1 MLLYKQIKTIKKEEI
16 QNALKSFLIEDKAGK
31 DATTITCVPNEL
43 TGVATLRAREKMVFC
58 GEPVINNIFSTSIEV
73 KQKIKDGQTALK
85 GDELAEIFG
94 PMREILNKERV
105 MLNLIQR
112 MSGISTL
119 THKYKKKLKN
129 KDIHVLDTRKT
140 TPGLRVF
147 EKYAVSTGG
156 GSNHRLDLS
165 SGVLIKDNHMETMS
179 PDFWKNYKK
188 GNKKKPIQIEIDR
201 TDQITATNLQL
212 TDGYLLDNMSP
223 SQIKKCIEK
232 IENLNKE
239 NKAIFIEVSGGINL
253 NSIQKYSI
261 EGVNGISVGALTH
274 QATSVDIGLDIK

>member
-1 MLLYKQIKTIKKEEI
+1 MLLYKQIKTIKKQEMVTL
-16 QNALKSFLIEDKAGK
+16 LKFFLIEDKAK
-31 DATTITCVPNEL
+31 QDATTITCVPEDVI
-43 TGVATLRAREKMVFC
+43 GRATLRAREKMVFC

-73 KQKIKDGQTALK
+73 RQKIKDGQIATK
-85 GDELAEIFG
+85 GDEIAEIFG

-119 THKYKKKLKN
+119 TQKYKNKLKN
-129 KDIHVLDTRKT
+129 KTIHLLDTRKT

-147 EKYAVSTGG
+147 EKYAVNTGG
-156 GSNHRLDLS
+156 GSNHRFDLS
-165 SGVLIKDNHMETMS
+165 SGVLIKDNHIATMR
-179 PDFWKNYKK
+179 PGFWKNYKK
-188 GNKKKPIQIEIDR
+188 RNKKKPIQIEIDR
-201 TDQITATNLQL
+201 IGQITATNLQL

-232 IENLNKE
+232 IKSLNKE
-239 NKAIFIEVSGGINL
+239 NKAIFIEVSGGVNL

-261 EGVNGISVGALTH
+261 EGVNGVSVGALTH